1 MAQLRQDYSKFSQ
14 RQAEIIAVGPDG
26 PRAFKRFWEA
36 EEMNFIGLADVGSKV
51 ADLYYQEFNL
61 LKLGR
66 MPALFIVDKAGT
78 VRFVHYGQSLA
89 DIPENDAILTVLDQL
104 AREESDQPS

>member
-1 MAQLRQDYSKFSQ
+1 MAQLRQDYSKFTQ
-14 RQAEIIAVGPDG
+14 REAEILVVGPDG

-36 EEMNFIGLADVGSKV
+36 EQMNFIGLADVGSKV

-66 MPALFIVDKAGT
+66 MPALFVVDKSGFI
-78 VRFVHYGQSLA
+78 RFVHYGQSLA
-89 DIPENDAILTVLDQL
+89 DIPENDDILAVLDQL
-104 AREESDQPS
+104 PVEESGQAG